1 MAGLGAAALDGP
13 LAFPRGETV
22 LVASSFE
29 QARISFEHILAF
41 MGDKLDNRDRWRV
54 WDTAQQARIEDR
66 KRGVRVRCI
75 GSDPRWAHGLAP
87 VLILQTSR
95 LSGQT
100 TRATAWLQLLAPP
113 PGSNHTVFSWHW
125 GRNQHPNIIGFPSGY
140 AAVLTMRSSTRRA
153 TVIRSFSGAHG
164 ARQTQALTTCQTV
177 PEEALDTDH
186 ELTGFVRTRTIMSR
200 CSVVVSF
207 SE

>member
-1 MAGLGAAALDGP
+1 MAGIGAAALDGP

-41 MGDKLDNRDRWRV
+41 IGDKLDNRDRWRV

-75 GSDPRWAHGLAP
+75 GSDPRRAHGLAP
-87 VLILQTSR
+87 VLILADEPAQWPDNTGDR
-95 LSGQT
+95 MVAALS
-100 TRATAWLQLLAPP
+100 TAAGKQPHCL
-113 PGSNHTVFSWHW
+113 FWHW

-140 AAVLTMRSSTRRA
+140 AAVLTMRSSTRRTWRKA
-153 TVIRSFSGAHG
+153 NPS
-164 ARQTQALTTCQTV
+164 
-177 PEEALDTDH
+177 LDHMPDGPGGSPRH
-186 ELTGFVRTRTIMSR
+186 
-200 CSVVVSF
+200 
-207 SE
+207 